1 LALKTLVRD
10 TLIGAI
16 APLADSLYRERP
28 RIRVL
33 VFHDTPAAL
42 AGQLRERLLWLKS
55 RAAIVT
61 LADAFER
68 RQLDPDRLNV
78 ALTFDDG
85 LEEHY
90 AVAAPL
96 LDELGLSGTFFVPSG
111 AVDLDGAAAAEYSAT
126 RLRRQKTFAFMS
138 STELRELAGNPSFEI
153 GGHTVSHPDLAT
165 VDDPVAEVGASKRA
179 LEDLSEQP
187 VRWFA
192 YPFGS
197 PSNVSVRAVEAIEQA
212 GYLAAF
218 TIVPSF
224 WSRQADPYLLGRDA
238 LSATDSQ
245 GSWERF
251 LRGGYDT
258 LSALKYRETVAAL
271 RRARR
276 QPLT

>member
-1 LALKTLVRD
+1 LKTLVRD

-16 APLADSLYRERP
+16 APLAESLYRERP

-42 AGQLRERLLWLKS
+42 AGQLRERLLWLKD
-55 RAAIVT
+55 RAAIVA

-90 AVAAPL
+90 TVAAPL
-96 LDELGLSGTFFVPSG
+96 LDALGLSGTFFVPSG
-111 AVDLDGAAAAEYSAT
+111 AIDLDGAAAAEYSAT

-138 STELRELAGNPSFEI
+138 SAELRELAAHPWFEI

-165 VDDPVAEVGASKRA
+165 VGDPAPEVATSKHA
-179 LEDLSEQP
+179 LEELSEHP

-197 PSNVSVRAVEAIEQA
+197 PSNVSLRAADAIEQT

-224 WSRQADPYLLGRDA
+224 WSRQDDPYLVGRDA

-245 GSWERF
+245 TSWERF

-258 LSALKYRETVAAL
+258 LSALKYRKALATL

-276 QPLT
+276 EPLS

>member
-1 LALKTLVRD
+1 LPPKTLVRD

-16 APLADSLYRERP
+16 APLADTLYRERP
-28 RIRVL
+28 RVRVL

-42 AGQLRERLLWLKS
+42 VGPLRERLLWLKD

-61 LADAFER
+61 LGDAFER
-68 RQLDPDRLNV
+68 RRLDPDRLNV

-85 LEEHY
+85 LREHY

-96 LDELGLSGTFFVPSG
+96 LEELGLGGTFFVPSG
-111 AVDLDGAAAAEYSAT
+111 AVDLDGAAAAEFSAT

-138 STELRELAGNPSFEI
+138 STELRELAGHPSFEI
-153 GGHTVSHPDLAT
+153 GGHTVSHPDLAA
-165 VDDPVAEVGASKRA
+165 VADPAAEVGTSKQV
-179 LEDLSEQP
+179 LEELSEQP

-197 PSNVSVRAVEAIEQA
+197 PSHVSVRVVEAIEQT

-224 WSRQADPYLLGRDA
+224 WSRQDDPYLLGRDA
-238 LSATDSQ
+238 LSATDSK
-245 GSWERF
+245 GVWGRF
-251 LRGGYDT
+251 LRGGYDA
-258 LSALKYRETVAAL
+258 LSALKYRTALATL
-271 RRARR
+271 RRAKDA
-276 QPLT
+276 PLT

>member
-1 LALKTLVRD
+1 MPLKTLVRD
-10 TLIGAI
+10 TLIGAV
-16 APLADSLYRERP
+16 APLADTLYRERP

-33 VFHDTPAAL
+33 VFHDTPAVL
-42 AGQLRERLLWLKS
+42 AGPLRERLLWLRD
-55 RAAIVT
+55 RAAIVA
-61 LADAFER
+61 LGDAFER
-68 RQLDPDRLNV
+68 RRLDPERLNV

-111 AVDLDGAAAAEYSAT
+111 AVDLDGTAAAEYSAT
-126 RLRRQKTFAFMS
+126 RLRRQKTFSFMS
-138 STELRELAGNPSFEI
+138 STELRELAAHPSFEI
-153 GGHTVSHPDLAT
+153 GGHTVSHPDLAS
-165 VDDPVAEVGASKRA
+165 VADPAAEVGASKQA

-197 PSNVSVRAVEAIEQA
+197 PSHVSVRAVEAIEQT

-224 WSRQADPYLLGRDA
+224 WSRQSDPYLLGRDA
-238 LSATDSQ
+238 LSATDSRE
-245 GSWERF
+245 SWERF

-258 LSALKYRETVAAL
+258 LSALKYRKALATL
-271 RRARR
+271 RRARHE
-276 QPLT
+276 PLT